1 MKKDFIA
8 DQTITI
14 KIPADPTRPAEVVFT
29 PGPYADEAK
38 RLAKIPG
45 SGWKEGPDVMD
56 LLVEALSKLS
66 QQELLDLTPAPV
78 PIIVPKNY
86 EAPTVFLVDRRV
98 LTPKPLRKSRPDA
111 SKRMSAYNK
120 AKKPRPQE

>member
-14 KIPADPTRPAEVVFT
+14 KIPADSSRPAEVRFT
-29 PGPYADEAK
+29 AGPYADEAK

-45 SGWKEGPDVMD
+45 SGWVEGLMSCLPEEITCR
-56 LLVEALSKLS
+56 LVPNGARLIMKIDEPPSG
-66 QQELLDLTPAPV
+66 
-78 PIIVPKNY
+78 
-86 EAPTVFLVDRRV
+86 FLVDRRIV
-98 LTPKPLRKSRPDA
+98 VPKPLRKPRPDA

-120 AKKPRPQE
+120 AKKKSLAPKE